1 MNVYAVIKILGGG
14 VCLAAVAVVLI
25 KLILKLNNK
34 LREEEANS
42 VAFKKKKKI
51 TNLKSAYLTT
61 NIKIR

>member
-1 MNVYAVIKILGGG
+1 MNVYAVVKILGGG

-42 VAFKKKKKI
+42 VALKEKKKD
-51 TNLKSAYLTT
+51 N
-61 NIKIR
+61 